1 MFAHEQKEP
10 SIVKEAGELLKKY
23 KCPFQLHIMIK
34 TRTSDFVEK
43 IQLNDFLGMS
53 YNTCHMPHA
62 TSQNPA
68 QEHLARSHLK
78 PAFQQHPHDHQL
90 VARLRCMKGHPRI
103 HLDHDHRC
111 GHRGHI
117 TLILMIINLIRITTM
132 IITLILI
139 RILTA
144 RKLAP
149 RTLPPMVEN
158 PQTVLPPIQI
168 SSVNININI
177 RQCCHRYRY
186 PP

>member
-62 TSQNPA
+62 TRHNPA
-68 QEHLARSHLK
+68 QEHLERSHLK
-78 PAFQQHPHDHQL
+78 PAYQQHPPDHPL
-90 VARLRCMKGHPRI
+90 VARLRCMKGHPLI

-132 IITLILI
+132 ILIIIMTLNLI

-168 SSVNININI
+168 SSVNIVYQTISI
-177 RQCCHRYRY
+177 SI
-186 PP
+186 

>member
-1 MFAHEQKEP
+1 
-10 SIVKEAGELLKKY
+10 
-23 KCPFQLHIMIK
+23 
-34 TRTSDFVEK
+34 
-43 IQLNDFLGMS
+43 
-53 YNTCHMPHA
+53 MPHA
-62 TSQNPA
+62 TRPNLA
-68 QEHLARSHLK
+68 QEHLERSHLK
-78 PAFQQHPHDHQL
+78 PAYQQHPLDHPL

-132 IITLILI
+132 ILIIIMTLNLI

-168 SSVNININI
+168 SSVNINIRQYQYQYQTVLPPIQISSVNI
-177 RQCCHRYRY
+177 KLSI
-186 PP
+186 